1 MQTPNTRR
9 QFGVRAGLTH
19 DSHANERRRR
29 DGPTNAIGVR
39 SLPREAVTDRVDLLA
54 ARGPDLG
61 RPVADR
67 TQGWRHQS
75 MKELRAAKGGA
86 LRVLFSFDPRRQAIL
101 LLGGDKSGEWNDW
114 YAWAVLLADDLYD
127 EYLRELGE
135 EGLI

>member
-1 MQTPNTRR
+1 VWEVEVTD
-9 QFGVRAGLTH
+9 QFIEWWSTLSDAL
-19 DSHANERRRR
+19 
-29 DGPTNAIGVR
+29 
-39 SLPREAVTDRVDLLA
+39 RESVTDRVDLLA
-54 ARGPDLG
+54 ERGPDLG
-61 RPVADR
+61 RPVVDR
-67 TQGWRHQS
+67 IHSSRHQS

-114 YAWAVLLADDLYD
+114 YEWAVPLADDLYD